1 MQDNLIIKELFR
13 FIFKYC
19 RITYG
24 YLKFTP
30 IIIFFVLL
38 LSSKS
43 IHAQELGEVHGLIT
57 DQSGLPLPLVNISIS
72 TQSGGTISNVDG
84 RYSLKIPANKEVII
98 GYSFMGFNTSR
109 VKIIVKPGEKRLL
122 NRQLTESSTMLPD
135 FIIED
140 RQIRSSTLTPINP
153 RLATTIPSAAGG
165 LEALIKTFPGV
176 SSNNELSSQYSV
188 RGGNYDE
195 NLVYVNDV
203 EIYKPFLVR
212 SGQQEGLSFLN
223 SDLVSSI
230 LFSAGGFDARYG
242 DKMSSVLDI
251 RYKRPTEFMG
261 SVSASLLGASMHFE
275 GSTKDR
281 RLMYLFGFRNKS
293 NQYIL
298 RGLETKGDY
307 KPSFTDL
314 QGMLTWEVSPKL
326 EFSMFGNY
334 ARNFYSII
342 PSTRETS
349 FGTVNDAMQLRVYF
363 DGSETDRFINYMG
376 AFTANY
382 KPFEGLSL
390 KMIVSSFQTIESE
403 TFDITGQYWIGNLE
417 TDLQSDN
424 FGEMLESKGVGT
436 YHNHA
441 RNYLDATVSAIE
453 HRGTLIKD
461 NSTFAWGV
469 KFQHEIVNDRLNEWV
484 MNDSAGFTLPLQQG
498 SIGVPGNQSDIQLQD
513 IVRTRTKLESN
524 RFSAFIQDSW
534 QVNGEAGDW
543 SFTAGVRTNY
553 WDVNN
558 QWLLSPRGGISYKPA
573 WDKDI
578 VFKLSS
584 GLYYQPPFYRE
595 LRNKQGNLNKDL
607 KAQSSVHIVLGS
619 DYNFLAWG
627 RPFKLTTEAYYK
639 YLTNLVPYD
648 VDNVRIRYFAQN
660 NAKGYATGLD
670 FKVNGEF
677 VKGVESWASLSF
689 MRTREDLAND
699 DYYDYYNDEGERII
713 PGYTTNNI
721 AVDSLL
727 NKQGFMARPT
737 DQRIS
742 FGLFFQDYLPRN
754 PTYKM
759 HLNLLFGSGLPF
771 SPPGAVKSRNKQRM
785 PPFRRVD
792 IGFSKQLVGSYRSR
806 DKNKRA
812 WLNRINDAWISLEV
826 LNLLQVNNTISYNW
840 VKDVNNRQYAVPNYL
855 TPRQLNLKVVV
866 NF

>member
-1 MQDNLIIKELFR
+1 MQDNLIIKELLN
-13 FIFKYC
+13 FIFKCC

-24 YLKFTP
+24 YLKFAP
-30 IIIFFVLL
+30 IIIFLILL
-38 LSSKS
+38 LPSKS

-109 VKIIVKPGEKRLL
+109 VRVIVKPGEKRLL

-281 RLMYLFGFRNKS
+281 RLMYLLGFRNKS

-334 ARNFYSII
+334 ARNFYSIV

-382 KPFEGLSL
+382 KPIDGLSL

-484 MNDSAGFTLPLQQG
+484 MNDSAGFTLPFQQG

-543 SFTAGVRTNY
+543 NFTAGVRTNY

-595 LRNKQGNLNKDL
+595 LRDKQGNLNRDL

-721 AVDSLL
+721 PVDSLL
-727 NKQGFMARPT
+727 NEQGFMPRPT

-759 HLNLLFGSGLPF
+759 HLNLLFGTGLPF

-792 IGFSKQLVGSYRSR
+792 IGFSKQLVGSYRLR